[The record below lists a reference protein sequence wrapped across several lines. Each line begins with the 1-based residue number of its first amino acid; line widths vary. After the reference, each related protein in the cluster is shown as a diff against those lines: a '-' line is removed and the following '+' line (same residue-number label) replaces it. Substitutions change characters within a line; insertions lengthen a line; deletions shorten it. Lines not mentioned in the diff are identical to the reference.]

1 MWSLPGGSTPRWIRA
16 PTRAAHRHRDAEG
29 PECRR
34 SGPSTAQPTESR
46 RRRLRSDARDR
57 AANQTHAGR
66 AANQTHA
73 GRAANQT
80 HAGRAA
86 NQTEAASLSWLSV
99 LVASVYSLTQRSI
112 TAEVFSTLVN

>member
-46 RRRLRSDARDR
+46 RRRLRSDAR
-57 AANQTHAGR
+57 GR

-73 GRAANQT
+73 GRAANHT
-80 HAGRAA
+80 HAGGAA

-99 LVASVYSLTQRSI
+99 LVASRYSLTQRSI